1 MTMEFAKQ
9 STKFIKP
16 FIPTPPTLHHY
27 KMGSTDE
34 LAPFMNVAVVLF
46 FPGNSDHNPMF
57 FVELER
63 ALEETLTRL
72 YPLAGR
78 YVEEGQI
85 IDCNDEGVEFV
96 HAKVN
101 IKLQDFLG
109 CEGNV
114 RLVDEFVS
122 FTTRDIKGRVID
134 SLLAIQVTKFA
145 CGGVAIGASATHKIV
160 DASTLCTFLSEWAAM
175 KRGENEN
182 ELTGPCFNSSSLFP
196 PRGVCPVPLPPMSDG
211 DMLNKYVRKKISF
224 SESEISSMKA
234 KAIASGKYNTCRLSK
249 VQLIQAIIWKALIG
263 VDRASHD
270 CPRESILSQPV
281 NLRGKMASL
290 IPKNSCGNIWGVCV
304 TESTIL
310 DETTVELANL
320 LSDSVK
326 KTVNEF
332 SHAHHDSEQ
341 GRMVVLNSFSKM
353 ANIRESTNVIPI
365 TSWCKIPFYEVDFG
379 FGKPIWATPGT
390 VPIKNSA
397 FLMDDAR
404 GNGVE
409 AYIFLEAKDVPYFE
423 KALDA

>member
-1 MTMEFAKQ
+1 MPMEFEKQ
-9 STKFIKP
+9 SSKFIKP
-16 FIPTPPTLHHY
+16 LIPTPPTLHHY

-46 FPGNSDHNPMF
+46 FPGNTNHNPTF
-57 FVELER
+57 VVELER
-63 ALEETLTRL
+63 SLEKTLTRL

-78 YVEEGQI
+78 YVEDSRI
-85 IDCNDEGVEFV
+85 IDCIDEGVEFV

-101 IKLQDFLG
+101 IKIQDFLG
-109 CEGNV
+109 CEVNV
-114 RLVDEFVS
+114 RLVDGFVS
-122 FTTRDIKGRVID
+122 FITRDITGRVID
-134 SLLAIQVTKFA
+134 SLLAIQVTEFE
-145 CGGVAIGASATHKIV
+145 CGGVAIGASATHRIV
-160 DASTLCTFLSEWAAM
+160 DASTLCTFLNEWAAM
-175 KRGENEN
+175 NRGENET
-182 ELTGPCFNSSSLFP
+182 ELTGPGFNSSSLFP
-196 PRGVCPVPLPPMSDG
+196 AYGVGPMPLPPMSDG
-211 DMLNKYVRKKISF
+211 DMLSEHIRKRISF

-234 KAIASGKYNTCRLSK
+234 KATASGKYNTCRLSK
-249 VQLIQAIIWKALIG
+249 VQLVQAIIWKALIG

-270 CPRESILSQPV
+270 YPRESILTQPV

-290 IPKNSCGNIWGVCV
+290 IPKNSCGNLWGVCA

-310 DETTVELANL
+310 ETTEELANL
-320 LSDSVK
+320 LNDSVT

-332 SHAHHDSEQ
+332 SKVHHDSEQ
-341 GRMVVLNSFSKM
+341 GRMVVLNSFSIM
-353 ANIRESTNVIPI
+353 TNIRESTNVIPI

-397 FLMDDAR
+397 FLMDDAG

-409 AYIFLEAKDVPYFE
+409 AYVFLEAKDVPYFE